1 MSRERSDELH
11 NALDT
16 ARLIAGIE
24 PLEGEEYSLE
34 AILAEYGRGEAEPA
48 QTREYKAVTQEIQS
62 SAEEDDVDKVIS
74 LISEI
79 VEMPEK
85 EPVEEDPTEESTM
98 EPAKEAITTEPAT
111 EESADEP
118 VIVEE
123 AEEVPEEQEESVEK
137 KPEIVMDR
145 DPGEPEGNVNEVSL
159 EQVMSDTVEA
169 ALEQD
174 DEILEP
180 QPTLRERFMARFAA
194 VKEHRTAKPPVSA
207 DTEELWDHPEREAE
221 PEPEEYIEPEPDMEQ
236 ADRDEKRRMKKL
248 RSHLLLAV
256 VPTLLSVAVSVL
268 HELITLPA
276 IWSGR
281 AVVRCGVLAALLVLT
296 ALCCSDVWKEMMTRL
311 YKRQAGC
318 ETAAAL
324 SVLVSLADSV
334 YGCVTGKCDN
344 LPLCAVAAVLT
355 WLCQYGLLLETRAR
369 RTGFHLANL
378 GGTPPYVVTQT
389 SAGVCKQKGLI
400 EGFYH
405 TTNGRDPAR
414 AWQSILTPLL
424 LSAATVLAGVVCLS
438 KKDMSHF
445 FWVWSAMLSAS
456 IPLSLPLTLTLPWN
470 CLSQRLNKT
479 GSAVAG
485 YQGARMV
492 SRSRRMVLTDNDIF
506 PPGTVGLNG
515 LKVFGEE
522 ISKVSSYAATLAA
535 AADSQLSP
543 LFEQLLAS
551 EGGVHLPLEDLHFYE
566 EGGVGGTIRGET
578 VTMGSAYFMK
588 KSRVALPHDLKLK
601 TGVFLAVDGTL
612 IAIFAIKYQPSR
624 NVEWALRA
632 LRRNR
637 MEPVLAVRGGNIT
650 PSLLKRKFNLDCK
663 PVYPDVSTRLALSDA
678 CRARGERSHAIIYR
692 EGLMPFAETV
702 IGSRRMV
709 HTVKLTT
716 ILAYVGGVCGLL
728 LSYYLTHA
736 GAFDALSPLY
746 MLAFLVLWLLP
757 TWLLS
762 GLVKHY

>member
-16 ARLIAGIE
+16 ARLLTGLE

-34 AILAEYGRGEAEPA
+34 AILAEFGRGGAKPA
-48 QTREYKAVTQEIQS
+48 QTREYEAVTQEIQV
-62 SAEEDDVDKVIS
+62 SAKEDDVDKVIS
-74 LISEI
+74 LIGEI
-79 VEMPEK
+79 VDIPEEKPAEGKSAAEPAIEETADEVTEEAAELPEEK
-85 EPVEEDPTEESTM
+85 E
-98 EPAKEAITTEPAT
+98 AAAGQKA
-111 EESADEP
+111 
-118 VIVEE
+118 
-123 AEEVPEEQEESVEK
+123 
-137 KPEIVMDR
+137 EIVMDR
-145 DPGEPEGNVNEVSL
+145 DPGEPEGNINDVSL
-159 EQVMSDTVEA
+159 EHVMSETVEA
-169 ALEQD
+169 VLEQD
-174 DEILEP
+174 DEILEV

-194 VKEHRTAKPPVSA
+194 VKEHRGAKAPVST
-207 DTEELWDHPEREAE
+207 DTEELWDHPEREPE
-221 PEPEEYIEPEPDMEQ
+221 TEPEEFLEPEPDMEQ

-248 RSHLLLAV
+248 RSHLVLAVVPALLAV
-256 VPTLLSVAVSVL
+256 VVSVL
-268 HELITLPA
+268 HELIALPA
-276 IWSGR
+276 IWSDR
-281 AVVRCGVLAALLVLT
+281 AIVRCGVLAVLLALT
-296 ALCCSDVWKEMMTRL
+296 ALGCSDVWKEMMMRL
-311 YKRQAGC
+311 RRRQIGC
-318 ETAAAL
+318 EMAAAL

-334 YGCVTGKCDN
+334 YGCVTGSSDN
-344 LPLCAVAAVLT
+344 LPLCAVSAALV
-355 WLCQYGLLLETRAR
+355 WLCQYGLLLEAQAR
-369 RTGFHLANL
+369 RVGFHLANL
-378 GGTPPYVVTQT
+378 GGTPPYVITQT
-389 SAGVCKQKGLI
+389 AAGVCKQKGLI

-405 TTNGRDPAR
+405 TTNGRDPVR
-414 AWQSILTPLL
+414 TWQSILVPLL
-424 LSAATVLAGVVCLS
+424 LSASMVLSGVVSLS
-438 KKDMSHF
+438 KKDMSQF
-445 FWVWSAMLSAS
+445 LWVWSAMLSAS
-456 IPLSLPLTLTLPWN
+456 LPLSLPLTLTLPWDY
-470 CLSQRLNKT
+470 LSRRLNKS

-522 ISKVSSYAATLAA
+522 ISKVASYAATLAA
-535 AADSQLSP
+535 ASDSQLSP
-543 LFEQLLAS
+543 LFDQLLAS

-650 PSLLKRKFNLDCK
+650 PSLLKRKFNLDSK

-678 CRARGERSHAIIYR
+678 CRARGEHSYAIIYR

-702 IGSRRMV
+702 IGSRRLV
-709 HTVKLTT
+709 HTVRLTT
-716 ILAYVGGVCGLL
+716 ILTYVGGLCGLL
-728 LSYYLTHA
+728 LSYYLTNA
-736 GAFDALSPLY
+736 GAFNALSPLY